1 MGEARTMGALLLG
14 ERIPG
19 ITAAEW
25 GLVWTCVVDEELS
38 STSEQIARKLA
49 SGPTAAYDL
58 IKRMVRRQSAGGLR
72 IAWMPAEIIMIDL
85 DDNRLGLARQ
95 FGATQT
101 INSSDS
107 KAAEKVKAPTCR
119 RGVGTAAIEA
129 VGVPPTL
136 LLCQELLTPSGGIA
150 NIGAHGQKVDLHLET
165 LWSQNISITTR
176 LVPMQTRRKQGTKSD
191 ATMASQTSRKHPRAF
206 ARP

>member
-1 MGEARTMGALLLG
+1 MGALLLG

-136 LLCQELLTPSGGIA
+136 LLCQELLTPSGG
-150 NIGAHGQKVDLHLET
+150 H
-165 LWSQNISITTR
+165 SQYWCSRPKGRSASRNAVVAEYFHHDPT
-176 LVPMQTRRKQGTKSD
+176 GSD
-191 ATMASQTSRKHPRAF
+191 ANSEKTGDQK
-206 ARP
+206 